1 MLCEHKLTNLIFKN
15 QENSAKTQFASFSFP
30 FFFFLLNKTLR
41 MKCMNVMQCKS
52 QKQKEKQKPKNNGH
66 KGKSNEAQGS
76 RKPRQIRDTE
86 SHQLLDEVS

>member
-1 MLCEHKLTNLIFKN
+1 
-15 QENSAKTQFASFSFP
+15 
-30 FFFFLLNKTLR
+30 

-66 KGKSNEAQGS
+66 KGKSNEAQGP

-86 SHQLLDEVS
+86 SHQLLDEESQTYFYQEVW